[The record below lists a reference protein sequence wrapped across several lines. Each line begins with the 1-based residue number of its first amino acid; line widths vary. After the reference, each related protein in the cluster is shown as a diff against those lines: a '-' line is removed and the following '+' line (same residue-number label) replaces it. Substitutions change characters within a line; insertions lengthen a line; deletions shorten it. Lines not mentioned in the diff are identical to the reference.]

1 MASCSTV
8 MLNTARYILKQDS
21 PNMENQTF
29 HFSTN
34 V

>member
-1 MASCSTV
+1 MANCSTV
-8 MLNTARYILKQDS
+8 ALNTAHYILKQDS

-29 HFSTN
+29 HFSIN